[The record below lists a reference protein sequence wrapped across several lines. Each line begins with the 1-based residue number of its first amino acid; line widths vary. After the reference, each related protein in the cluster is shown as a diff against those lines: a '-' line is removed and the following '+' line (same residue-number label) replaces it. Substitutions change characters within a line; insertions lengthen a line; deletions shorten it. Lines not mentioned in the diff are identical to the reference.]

1 MTNEQ
6 ITTVPPGWVGGFA
19 ESNPAFAYPDPDLS
33 SLPMLENMANIDLLE
48 RQQAVL
54 WPEFSWTTVPGIE
67 SSRCYQMFAP
77 DISRIGYTD
86 TGRVYSIICPQ
97 QGAYSPVLGSF
108 NVEVSVTGQRGWV
121 DETNRTLAGDMTVE
135 GKIWFAPPRFQTAT
149 VQERSS
155 KLAGTG
161 RPYPLD
167 KAHAIRVATHRIADP
182 EDPVFPLRAG
192 ATTRFKVPDFA
203 KHDDTAWSVGNLDVE
218 IGSIALTGDEAVDT
232 FNASVMWAFNFWSGN
247 LLRAGN
253 VLSWNVWFTEPAL
266 VDRAEWREHAEKW
279 RRSIDTGHGSP
290 DGEGTSPRY
299 YDGRYL
305 RPGLGAAPAPA
316 AAAAAAEEETAAS
329 AQVEAEQRMLDEY
342 FSAHA
347 DLFER

>member
-1 MTNEQ
+1 MSKKEFTA
-6 ITTVPPGWVGGFA
+6 VPPGWVGGFA
-19 ESNPAFAYPDPDLS
+19 ESNPAFAYPDPDLT
-33 SLPMLENMANIDLLE
+33 SLPMLENMANIDLLD

-135 GKIWFAPPRFQTAT
+135 GKIWFAPPAFQTAA
-149 VQERSS
+149 VHERNRR
-155 KLAGTG
+155 LAGTG
-161 RPYPLD
+161 RPFPLD

-182 EDPVFPLRAG
+182 EQPVFPLRAG
-192 ATTRFKVPDFA
+192 ETTRFEVPGFA
-203 KHDDTAWSVGNLDVE
+203 QHGDTAWTVGNLDVQ
-218 IGSIALTGDEAVDT
+218 IGSIALTGDKAVDD
-232 FNASVMWAFNFWSGN
+232 FNASVMWGFNFWTGN
-247 LLRAGN
+247 LLLVGN

-266 VDRAEWREHAEKW
+266 VDRTEWREHAEKW

-290 DGEGTSPRY
+290 HGEGTSPRY

-305 RPGLGAAPAPA
+305 RPGLGATTSSGVTST
-316 AAAAAAEEETAAS
+316 EEDAAAS

-342 FSAHA
+342 FSTHTE
-347 DLFER
+347 LFEA